1 VRDCASYLNYPERN
15 LTRLVSRTETSKQLY
30 ERAQKVI
37 PGGISANAKFVPP
50 YPIFMHKGNG
60 SRITDVDGN
69 VYVDYCLGYG
79 PLILGHG
86 HPEIMKAVRS
96 LFEEH
101 GTYFFGTPTEME
113 LKLAEKLCRLVP
125 CAQMVRFTNS
135 GNEATMATVRLAR
148 AYTKRKKIGRFE
160 GHYHGWNDFACISFN
175 PPLDQVGPRDRPNSV
190 PQSAGLAPGTA
201 EETVVLQFNDV
212 DAVEKQISLHKDE
225 LAGVI
230 IEPISKAFLAAEP
243 EFMKAL
249 RELTTKYGIV
259 LIFDEVIT
267 GMRIGLAGA
276 QGYYGVKP
284 DLVAM
289 GKAISGGFTMGAF
302 AGSEEIMRLVSPTQT
317 DERRIFHSGT
327 FNGHPAA
334 MVAGLKTIE
343 ILETTDALQ
352 RANGV
357 AQAVRSGLN
366 DIVVDRHAEAQSFGL
381 ASTFHILFTKDEV
394 RCHRDVLRSDMDKLL
409 AYDYGMWSKG
419 VFLMPRH
426 ACYTSAVHTREDVE
440 KTLEAADEVIKELI

>member
-1 VRDCASYLNYPERN
+1 LSYLERN
-15 LTRLVSRTETSKQLY
+15 LDRFVSRTKASRDLY
-30 ERAQKVI
+30 EKAVRVI
-37 PGGISANAKFVPP
+37 PGGISANAKFAPP
-50 YPIFMHKGNG
+50 YPLFMHRGSG

-69 VYVDYCLGYG
+69 VYVDYCMGYG

-86 HPEIMKAVRS
+86 HPDVMKAVQS
-96 LFEEH
+96 LLEEH
-101 GTYFFGTPTEME
+101 GTYFFGTPTTME
-113 LKLAEKLCRLVP
+113 LKLAEKLCDLVP
-125 CAQMVRFTNS
+125 CAEMVRFTNS
-135 GNEATMATVRLAR
+135 GNEATLAAARLAR
-148 AYTKRKKIGRFE
+148 AYTKREKIARFE
-160 GHYHGWNDFACISFN
+160 GHYHGWNDFACISYN
-175 PPLDQVGPRDRPNSV
+175 PPLDMVGPRDGPNSV

-201 EETVVLQFNDV
+201 EKTVVLQFNDTETL
-212 DAVEKQISLHKDE
+212 EKQIRQHKDQ

-230 IEPISKAFLAAEP
+230 IEPVSKAFLAAEP

-267 GMRIGLAGA
+267 GMRLGLAGA
-276 QGYYGVKP
+276 QGHYGVKP

-302 AGSEEIMRLVSPTQT
+302 AGSKDIMKLVSPTET

-352 RANGV
+352 RANGA
-357 AQAVRSGLN
+357 AQAIRNGLKE
-366 DIVVDRHAEAQSFGL
+366 IATDRHVEAQSFGV
-381 ASTFHILFTKDEV
+381 ASTFHILFTKNEV
-394 RCHRDVLRSDMDKLL
+394 KCHRDVLASDMNKLL

-419 VFLMPRH
+419 IFLIPRH
-426 ACYTSAVHTREDVE
+426 AGYTSAVHTKEDVE
-440 KTLEAADEVIKELI
+440 KTLQVADQVIRELK